1 MIKKIFIVLSI
12 LILPAGLLAGG
23 DNDNAFGSVHE
34 TSVEGQII
42 DKNTNEKLV
51 CATIEVEGTDIEI
64 ATDIEGKFEI
74 KGLEPGT
81 YQFKVSYISYKEQL
95 IEDIEVKRGENQ
107 SLVVALTQ
115 HD

>member
-1 MIKKIFIVLSI
+1 MLKNLIIAICLITFPLS
-12 LILPAGLLAGG
+12 LMAGE
-23 DNDNAFGSVHE
+23 DNENSFGSVHE
-34 TSVEGQII
+34 TSIEGQII
-42 DKNTNEKLV
+42 DKNTHEKLV

-74 KGLEPGT
+74 KGLNPGT

-95 IEDIEVKRGENQ
+95 IKNIEVKRGKNQ

-115 HD
+115 YD